1 MSEDKITTCISD
13 LRVLIDDWAKVET
26 REIEEHA
33 ERLIIAKATEL
44 VKIAEPQ
51 KKSEMVCNCCCDYEE
66 NLQKENAELK
76 KQLEELRFEVG
87 ANLEV
92 INCVVNDTH
101 EFLSEQ
107 NNHEVEKENSEYTLA
122 F

>member
-1 MSEDKITTCISD
+1 MDREKISECIAG
-13 LRVLIDDWAKVET
+13 LRVLIDDWTKVET

-44 VKIAEPQ
+44 VKLTEPQ
-51 KKSEMVCNCCCDYEE
+51 KKSEMVCNCCGNYEE
-66 NLQKENAELK
+66 NLKKENAELK
-76 KQLEELRFEVG
+76 EQLEELRFEVG

>member
-51 KKSEMVCNCCCDYEE
+51 KK
-66 NLQKENAELK
+66 
-76 KQLEELRFEVG
+76 
-87 ANLEV
+87 
-92 INCVVNDTH
+92 
-101 EFLSEQ
+101 
-107 NNHEVEKENSEYTLA
+107 
-122 F
+122 